1 MRSNTKYA
9 PGMRLILQNRDAA
22 YRNGSALE
30 NHVRSA
36 HPKSGESTT
45 CPACKELREKMG
57 IDEEPEK
64 EI

>member
-30 NHVRSA
+30 NHIKSA
-36 HPKSGESTT
+36 HPASGETAG
-45 CPACKELREKMG
+45 CPACKELRKKLG
-57 IDEEPEK
+57 IEVEIEK